1 MQFNNTQFLEG
12 DLYACKDWL
21 LAQGA
26 LGLPASFINCV
37 CPALQAADD
46 TRFTLTDGV
55 IYDSKLRLQWAPATD
70 QSMNHYQAV
79 EYARKL
85 SLAGGGWRLP
95 ITAELTSL
103 FDKSKPGNAESKF
116 HCGDFFVWTSELEDS
131 SYARYFIFSSGG
143 GPGVAARDTDLPY
156 IHVLAVRSP
165 R

>member
-1 MQFNNTQFLEG
+1 MRVKIGYSLKALWACLLFL
-12 DLYACKDWL
+12 
-21 LAQGA
+21 
-26 LGLPASFINCV
+26 SFV
-37 CPALQAADD
+37 SVLQAADD
-46 TRFTLTDGV
+46 TRFTLKDGV

-95 ITAELTSL
+95 TTAELTSL
-103 FDKSKPGNAESKF
+103 FDKSKPGNADPKF

-131 SYARYFIFSSGG
+131 SYARYFIYSSGG

-156 IHVLAVRSP
+156 IRVLAVRSQ